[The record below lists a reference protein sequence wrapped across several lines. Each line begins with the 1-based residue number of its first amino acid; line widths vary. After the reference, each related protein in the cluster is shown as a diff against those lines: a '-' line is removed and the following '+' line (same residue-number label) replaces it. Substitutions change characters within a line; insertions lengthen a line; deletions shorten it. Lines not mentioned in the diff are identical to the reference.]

1 MSSKPILLMLGDPN
15 HTVRWRLP
23 EFQEF
28 SSRFDVKTN
37 EDLTRES
44 FAKALKEKK

>member
-1 MSSKPILLMLGDPN
+1 MLGDPN

-28 SSRFDVKTN
+28 SSKFEVKTN